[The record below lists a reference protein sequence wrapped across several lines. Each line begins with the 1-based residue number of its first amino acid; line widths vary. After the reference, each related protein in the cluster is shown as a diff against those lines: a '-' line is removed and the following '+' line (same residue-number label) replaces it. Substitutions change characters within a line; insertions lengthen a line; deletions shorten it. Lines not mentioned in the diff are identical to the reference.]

1 MDMLIHDMQGI
12 TPQAVIAMIMLDCLW
27 VYNNQLFSD
36 DFILVICIRF
46 RVFWFN
52 HMHGFILKAFIF
64 VILSCPL
71 QHLKIN
77 KYIFSTYNFLYDC
90 SQVLINVVKLCQ

>member
-12 TPQAVIAMIMLDCLW
+12 TPQAVIATIMLDCLW

-46 RVFWFN
+46 RVFWFTIC
-52 HMHGFILKAFIF
+52 MASF
-64 VILSCPL
+64 
-71 QHLKIN
+71 
-77 KYIFSTYNFLYDC
+77 
-90 SQVLINVVKLCQ
+90 

>member
-12 TPQAVIAMIMLDCLW
+12 IPQVVIAMIMLDCLW

-52 HMHGFILKAFIF
+52 HMHGFILNAFIF

-71 QHLKIN
+71 QHSKN
-77 KYIFSTYNFLYDC
+77 K
-90 SQVLINVVKLCQ
+90 